1 MTNRMTRVCELIKR
15 ELGPIISREFDF
27 GGALV
32 TVNDVDITPDLR
44 QGFVHV
50 GVIGGKSQG
59 DSVVQRLND
68 KSGLIWKRLT
78 ERVVLKY
85 TPRLSFRLDTSV
97 ERGVRV
103 LNAIEEVDDL
113 PLAADTD
120 EFDDQEP
127 FEDENGYQR

>member
-15 ELGPIISREFDF
+15 ELGPIIAREFDF

-32 TVNDVDITPDLR
+32 TVNAVDITPDLR

-59 DSVVQRLND
+59 NAVLQKLND
-68 KSGLIWKRLT
+68 KSGLLWKRLT

-85 TPRLSFRLDTSV
+85 TPKLSFRLDTSV

-113 PLAADTD
+113 PLAADADDWEDD
-120 EFDDQEP
+120 EES
-127 FEDENGYQR
+127 FEDSEQR